1 VKTTRKIGNCET
13 EEKTVGIKGR
23 NFTLLTPKFIEEY
36 IDSENPLQDFP
47 LWSKVWEASWVLAD
61 FLAGLPS
68 DPGKQILEI
77 GCGLGLVGVVAASF
91 GHKVVMTE
99 HNPEALEFAR
109 ANAELNGCPEV
120 EIIDL
125 DWNTPSL
132 YGRFDYI
139 VGSEIVYHQKDFDPL
154 KNLFERL
161 MKPDGEVIL
170 CEGVRRTSLDFFK
183 EMQRHFDLQAQ
194 QKSIRSLEKTILVI
208 LCRMK
213 RKK

>member
-1 VKTTRKIGNCET
+1 VESTRKIGNCET

-125 DWNTPSL
+125 DWNSPSL

-161 MKPDGEVIL
+161 LKPDGEVVL

-183 EMQRHFDLQAQ
+183 EMQRHFDLQAR
-194 QKSIRSLEKTILVI
+194 QKSIRSPEKTILVI